1 MNPTTSGPIRPTFPY
16 AAPRTKPLPCIPTP
30 VNSTLTSMISI
41 NHKCDDF
48 SLFRSISDD
57 VIPQVPD
64 ISGRGTYVIR
74 KGRRRQRLESL
85 DSNASNNLPI
95 PSSEPPPPVLPSPI
109 FPASMLLPKSRH
121 SIDLGLTSSGCSAV
135 IKTSH
140 SAPQKLPNSVLS
152 PR

>member
-1 MNPTTSGPIRPTFPY
+1 MNGPIHPTFPY
-16 AAPRTKPLPCIPTP
+16 VVQRTKLHPCTP
-30 VNSTLTSMISI
+30 ILVSRTPAAQIAKVMTIRFLYFLL
-41 NHKCDDF
+41 DE
-48 SLFRSISDD
+48 L
-57 VIPQVPD
+57 IPQVPD

-95 PSSEPPPPVLPSPI
+95 PSSEPPPIATTLPSPV
-109 FPASMLLPKSRH
+109 FPASMMMPKSRH
-121 SIDLGLTSSGCSAV
+121 SIDLGLTYSGYSAM
-135 IKTSH
+135 KTSH